1 MKTFMI
7 PAVAMA
13 ALFATSPAQAEILA
27 AATNVVE
34 QLFDTA
40 EPFNVV
46 IDGAENKNTIK
57 FKTSKAGPVII
68 TFYAECRVYGDIFDY
83 VDVDI
88 FVDPAGAGGFVPI
101 APTNDDN
108 AMCSGF
114 GEAPSGNGGRWI
126 SAVVAGVVD
135 LPKGTHKVRVRGTLN
150 GGNFVR
156 LDDILLSVQN

>member
-7 PAVAMA
+7 PAIAVA
-13 ALFATSPAQAEILA
+13 ALFATSAAQADILA
-27 AATNVVE
+27 TATNGVV
-34 QLFDTA
+34 QLFDTV

-46 IDGAENKNTIK
+46 IDGADEKNTIK
-57 FKTSKAGPVII
+57 FNTSKAGPVIV
-68 TFYAECRVYGDIFDY
+68 TFYAECSLDGDIFDY

-88 FVDPAGAGGFVPI
+88 LVDPAGAGGFAPI

-108 AMCSGF
+108 AMCAGF
-114 GEAPSGNGGRWI
+114 GEMPSGTGGRWI